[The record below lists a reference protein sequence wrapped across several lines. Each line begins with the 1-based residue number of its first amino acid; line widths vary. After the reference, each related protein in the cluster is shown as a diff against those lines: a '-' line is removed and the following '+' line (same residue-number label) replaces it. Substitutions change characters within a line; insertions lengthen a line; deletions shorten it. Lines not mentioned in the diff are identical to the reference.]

1 MNPDQYLNCD
11 LKQGMLAKPAPKNPE
26 KLKENVENHMA
37 MLQQTPERLMKYF
50 LHDDIKYAA

>member
-1 MNPDQYLNCD
+1 MS
-11 LKQGMLAKPAPKNPE
+11 AKPVPKNAE